1 MKLLR
6 IANKIATVDP
16 DKAKAVELHRNIE
29 SLFTKVEKSL
39 EKLPNS
45 LKTHESPIREFLKLR
60 GEYKTAPTDENDSW
74 FWKVVDL
81 FEPVHNLIL
90 DEEVNLPPELK
101 EDLDDLESNLQ
112 DFVSIRNRI
121 LKSAK

>member
-6 IANKIATVDP
+6 IANKIATVDH

-60 GEYKTAPTDENDSW
+60 GEYKTAPSDGNDSW
-74 FWKVVDL
+74 FWKVVGL

-90 DEEVNLPPELK
+90 DEEVNLPSELK